1 MDKYTFVYI
10 SSSRRKMAKQQ
21 VIDKRVLGVTGTL
34 YKNEDKQYMIRV
46 ETKDD
51 VKDYNLVENFLNE
64 MEGFVI
70 TISSEMEE

>member
-1 MDKYTFVYI
+1 
-10 SSSRRKMAKQQ
+10 MAKQQ